1 MHQLLSK
8 CGLNLIA
15 IEIILPFIVYFLFLI
30 FVLQVLDH
38 EIITSYVS
46 LTDQILVHES
56 FISLV
61 SALDH
66 LFVGGIEGLL
76 LYEV

>member
-8 CGLNLIA
+8 CGLSLIA
-15 IEIILPFIVYFLFLI
+15 IENIFPFIVNFLIFI

-66 LFVGGIEGLL
+66 PFVGVIEGLL